1 LKPRTS
7 IPQEEVQVPRPYHV
21 FKTNPQTSEP
31 ELASTSKTLGFG
43 FEDLN
48 YIAQEEHMSPGDII
62 YFPDTD
68 WFWLLLKGVSKQ
80 RVFDLD
86 RRRGF
91 DVQVPWKD
99 LNVCFETDDIV
110 FGQQWGPVLAN
121 QLRSM
126 TR

>member
-68 WFWLLLKGVSKQ
+68 WFWLLLKGA
-80 RVFDLD
+80 
-86 RRRGF
+86 
-91 DVQVPWKD
+91 
-99 LNVCFETDDIV
+99 DDIV